1 MTTAESV
8 KSKLQGLIDTANATT
23 GNADADLTA
32 AVNALVA
39 GFGQGGG
46 GGLPGNIL
54 EIKTGS
60 WTQATNDSTGSFT
73 IPHGCSKNPLFVI
86 VDSDYATSGAT
97 INNSVQLLAAVSCI
111 DGTTPAAVQYKNVG
125 GAGMGHNIT
134 WDDTNLVF
142 SHTTGGRWRQGN
154 TYTWYAIVMKD

>member
-1 MTTAESV
+1 MVTAESV
-8 KSKLQGLIDTANATT
+8 KSKLQGLIATANAAT

-73 IPHGCSKNPLFVI
+73 IPHGCSKQPLFVL
-86 VDSDYATSGAT
+86 VTSDYATSGAT
-97 INNSVQLLAAVSCI
+97 GNNSIQLAAMV
-111 DGTTPAAVQYKNVG
+111 AAVNGEFATAAQVDSSG
-125 GAGMGHNIT
+125 T
-134 WDDTNLVF
+134 STREVLTSDDTNMVF
-142 SHTTGGRWRQGN
+142 TNRSGTRWRQGN
-154 TYTWYAIVMKD
+154 TYTWYAIAMKD

>member
-1 MTTAESV
+1 MVTAESV
-8 KSKLQGLIDTANATT
+8 KAKLQGLIATANATT

-32 AVNALVA
+32 AVGALVA

-97 INNSVQLLAAVSCI
+97 GGNSIQTWACVRCD
-111 DGTTPAAVQYKNVG
+111 DGIFA
-125 GAGMGHNIT
+125 GAGQVAGSNGSGDNLS
-134 WDDTNLVF
+134 WDNAVLILKHY
-142 SHTTGGRWRQGN
+142 SPRRWRQGN
-154 TYTWYAIVMKD
+154 TYTWYAITFKD